1 MGAAIKLVSPINEE
15 MMQPEQT
22 NYLLPTVM
30 QPAEGAEENAT
41 INLNELKLLLVEVH
55 ALRAQLAHSQHL
67 LRQREALLHN
77 ARVRE
82 QELRASLFGH

>member
-15 MMQPEQT
+15 VLQSEQT
-22 NYLLPTVM
+22 DYLLPAVV
-30 QPAEGAEENAT
+30 QPEEDT
-41 INLNELKLLLVEVH
+41 DISLDELKTLLVEVRS
-55 ALRAQLAHSQHL
+55 LRVQLAHSQHL

-82 QELRASLFGH
+82 QELRSSLFGV

>member
-15 MMQPEQT
+15 VLQSEQT
-22 NYLLPTVM
+22 DYLLPTVV
-30 QPAEGAEENAT
+30 QPEEET
-41 INLNELKLLLVEVH
+41 KLSLDELKTLLVEVRS
-55 ALRAQLAHSQHL
+55 LRVQLAHSQHL

-82 QELRASLFGH
+82 QELRASLFGV

>member
-15 MMQPEQT
+15 VLQSEQT
-22 NYLLPTVM
+22 DYLLPTVV
-30 QPAEGAEENAT
+30 QPEENT
-41 INLNELKLLLVEVH
+41 NLSLDELKTLLVEVRS
-55 ALRAQLAHSQHL
+55 LRVQLAHSQHL

-82 QELRASLFGH
+82 QELRASLFGV

>member
-15 MMQPEQT
+15 VLQSEQKD
-22 NYLLPTVM
+22 YLLPAIV
-30 QPAEGAEENAT
+30 QPAEADT
-41 INLNELKLLLVEVH
+41 HVSLDELKTLLVEVRS
-55 ALRAQLAHSQHL
+55 LRVQLAHSQHM

-82 QELRASLFGH
+82 QELRSSLFGV